1 MRLLVKNREGTRLWV
16 HRNGIPPGVAWLA
29 CFPPTKHWY
38 PQRLFFWAISFLS
51 ITRGSASA
59 SINDFV
65 NFVWMLLTFSE
76 KPLGYL
82 VWVCFF
88 WDCALY
94 LQFLWGRQLRCSA
107 VFLSNSK
114 SQKDRPLNPLC
125 PSRRSYGL
133 LFLTSVFALRPCPET
148 SGILCL
154 RLVSIWRH
162 LFPWETASS
171 EFSSWAT
178 LIFFQLTF
186 FSL

>member
-16 HRNGIPPGVAWLA
+16 HRNGIPPGVAWPA

-38 PQRLFFWAISFLS
+38 PQRLFCWAISFLS
-51 ITRGSASA
+51 IMLGSASA

-65 NFVWMLLTFSE
+65 NCVWMLLTFSE
-76 KPLGYL
+76 KPLGFL
-82 VWVCFF
+82 VWVFF
-88 WDCALY
+88 FFFFLRLCPVC

-107 VFLSNSK
+107 IFLSNSK
-114 SQKDRPLNPLC
+114 SQKDRPLNPQC

-133 LFLTSVFALRPCPET
+133 LFLTCLCPET

-162 LFPWETASS
+162 LFPWETSSS
-171 EFSSWAT
+171 EFSSWAK
-178 LIFFQLTF
+178 LIFLQLTF